1 MTECK
6 FTDLIDEYLL
16 NKLSEEKRAQFEEHY
31 FNCPSCFQKMS
42 ERDEMITAI
51 KWRGSQIFAD
61 IMETEQARKASV
73 WDRLFGFMAPKH
85 WALAAVSAALIL
97 VVTFSVIPTL
107 RTQSPQFYLD
117 DHQTRGQSITLI
129 SDAIPSRFQWQVV
142 ADAWE
147 YKIQLDNHD
156 PLWNETTSDNFI
168 ILPDAVKDKML
179 PGVAYSY
186 QVKAFSKEGTLIAE
200 SSKIQFTIPQK

>member
-31 FNCPSCFQKMS
+31 FNCPSCFQTMA
-42 ERDEMITAI
+42 ERDEMITTI
-51 KWRGSQIFAD
+51 KWKGSQIFAD
-61 IMETEQARKASV
+61 LMEIEQARKAPV
-73 WDRLFGFMAPKH
+73 WDRLFGFMTPKQ
-85 WALAAVSAALIL
+85 WALAAVSAALVL

-107 RTQSPQFYLD
+107 KTQAPQFYLD

-129 SDAIPSRFQWQVV
+129 SDAIPSRFQWQAV

-147 YKIQLDNHD
+147 YKIHIDNHD
-156 PLWNETTSDNFI
+156 PLWDKTTTDSFI
-168 ILPDAVKDKML
+168 TLPDEVKDKML

-186 QVKAFSKEGTLIAE
+186 QVQAFSKEGTLIAV